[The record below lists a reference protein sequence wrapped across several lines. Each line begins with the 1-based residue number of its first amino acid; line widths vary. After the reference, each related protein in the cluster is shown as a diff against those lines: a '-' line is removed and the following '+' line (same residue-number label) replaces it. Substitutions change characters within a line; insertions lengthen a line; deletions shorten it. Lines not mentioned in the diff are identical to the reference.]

1 MTRQKVQGSITSPR
15 TQGRA
20 FTKTRRSR
28 NDIIRKLAKSK
39 TKTAPKLKGKWVFIL
54 LVLFIFR
61 ILIRAGT
68 FGYGKKQITLKETKL
83 VGENSKLGYY
93 ALQGVNELLTERCKT
108 MSKMTKTK
116 LQEGWCR
123 HGEGQEKMITSL
135 VTFMVHDCI
144 SEIRLPKLAIT
155 NNTKLNLNGKSCAK
169 ILSFYNI
176 FRFKFYSGGIKHSKD
191 GPEAKESAKKHRRM
205 RGRIRATVVFCRTR
219 SLF

>member
-1 MTRQKVQGSITSPR
+1 MSGQNVKMSESGGSLDETKSPR
-15 TQGRA
+15 VNYSPKNPGKRVHQNPEGN
-20 FTKTRRSR
+20 RSE
-28 NDIIRKLAKSK
+28 NDVIRKLAKSK

-61 ILIRAGT
+61 ILLRAGT

-123 HGEGQEKMITSL
+123 HGEGQEKMITFL

-144 SEIRLPKLAIT
+144 SEIRLSKLGIT

-176 FRFKFYSGGIKHSKD
+176 F
-191 GPEAKESAKKHRRM
+191 
-205 RGRIRATVVFCRTR
+205 
-219 SLF
+219 